1 MPDKHA
7 IRSLAALIDGMEP
20 DYSAAADR
28 IWEFAELKFDE
39 HRSSQLL
46 AELLSR
52 NGFHVTRGVA
62 GMETAFIGE
71 YGSGKPVI
79 AFLGEYDA
87 LAGMSQVSGIAE
99 SKAVSA
105 GASGHGCGH
114 NLLGAGSL
122 LAAVSLAKYLEEHG
136 IPGTVRYYGC
146 PGEEGGSGKTF
157 MVRAGAFDDVD
168 AALTWHPAPF
178 NGVRST
184 NNLAVLEYYYRF
196 KGLSAHASNSAHL
209 GRSALD
215 AVELMNVG
223 VNFLREHMPPD
234 CRVHYAI
241 TDPGGRAANVVQA
254 KAEVLYLIR
263 APEMPQALELAAR
276 VEKVAHGAAMMTETD
291 VEVVFDTASTNLLPN
306 ITMETAMHEN
316 MVALG
321 PIRFD
326 EADLDFARR
335 IQSTFTREAISSS
348 IKLYQIKGDV
358 FSNARIDGSIPLHT
372 GLRAFEGQSH
382 FRAGSTDVGDVSWVT
397 PTAQCWTPAW
407 AIGTNPHT
415 WQVVAQGKSRAAHK
429 AMVHAAKTLATTG
442 LTLLTSPELLAAAR
456 TEWQEKTDGRPYVC
470 PIPPSI
476 MPGDN
481 TAEIA

>member
-1 MPDKHA
+1 
-7 IRSLAALIDGMEP
+7 
-20 DYSAAADR
+20 
-28 IWEFAELKFDE
+28 
-39 HRSSQLL
+39 
-46 AELLSR
+46 
-52 NGFHVTRGVA
+52 
-62 GMETAFIGE
+62 
-71 YGSGKPVI
+71 
-79 AFLGEYDA
+79 
-87 LAGMSQVSGIAE
+87 
-99 SKAVSA
+99 
-105 GASGHGCGH
+105 
-114 NLLGAGSL
+114 
-122 LAAVSLAKYLEEHG
+122 
-136 IPGTVRYYGC
+136 
-146 PGEEGGSGKTF
+146 
-157 MVRAGAFDDVD
+157 
-168 AALTWHPAPF
+168 
-178 NGVRST
+178 
-184 NNLAVLEYYYRF
+184 
-196 KGLSAHASNSAHL
+196 
-209 GRSALD
+209 
-215 AVELMNVG
+215 
-223 VNFLREHMPPD
+223 
-234 CRVHYAI
+234 
-241 TDPGGRAANVVQA
+241 
-254 KAEVLYLIR
+254 
-263 APEMPQALELAAR
+263 
-276 VEKVAHGAAMMTETD
+276 